1 MWINMLCMDNMEYN
15 GRNNKEENIN
25 GVKLNR
31 SLERFQKLFEYCL
44 EVKVKWMSYDLGRW
58 VI

>member
-1 MWINMLCMDNMEYN
+1 MWRNMLCMDNMEYN

-31 SLERFQKLFEYCL
+31 SLERF
-44 EVKVKWMSYDLGRW
+44 
-58 VI
+58 